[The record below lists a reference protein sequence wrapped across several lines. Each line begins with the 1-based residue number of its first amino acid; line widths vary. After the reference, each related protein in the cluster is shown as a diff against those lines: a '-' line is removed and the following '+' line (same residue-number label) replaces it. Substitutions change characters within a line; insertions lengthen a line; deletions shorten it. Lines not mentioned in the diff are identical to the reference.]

1 MLPPQP
7 TPGGASHFLSGRNGA
22 PQRAALAADMPK
34 LKQASRTPNAAARFG
49 CSFKHC
55 GSDMDREVMMR
66 ETFGVREACFR
77 FAIKPVKVSD
87 EPYVGRGSSL
97 PKTEMRIPSIPSTK
111 NPLVWRI
118 ACHKLPANQTQT
130 RNLR

>member
-1 MLPPQP
+1 MKVFHQRRIRVVR
-7 TPGGASHFLSGRNGA
+7 TSGSPSLFEWRNGA
-22 PQRAALAADMPK
+22 PQRATLAADRPK
-34 LKQASRTPNAAARFG
+34 RKQASRTPNAAARFG

-55 GSDMDREVMMR
+55 GSEMDREVMMR
-66 ETFGVREACFR
+66 EAFGMREAWFR

-111 NPLVWRI
+111 
-118 ACHKLPANQTQT
+118 
-130 RNLR
+130 